1 MTKNCNLLKLY
12 VCSVE
17 KLGFDD
23 MKGEDMQKIKWII
36 YSILFL
42 GAGSLYA
49 NADNTSLQL
58 TEKEVLKEYE
68 SILGDEDLMEDFDND
83 YIDFIWDI
91 NGNPKAKKLIIS
103 IYNENKASFE
113 QLADEIKANAYNSIF
128 YAAASI
134 SKPNIYGWTEAKD
147 RLNQTFSGE
156 IAIVSG
162 GKLSELIKFFDEESD
177 NYDKLAKEYSEE
189 LKKQMAVIKQKEKN
203 VEQKEKNVEQTN
215 RDIEAMDGII
225 KNLDKLLGV

>member
-83 YIDFIWDI
+83 YIDFI
-91 NGNPKAKKLIIS
+91 
-103 IYNENKASFE
+103 
-113 QLADEIKANAYNSIF
+113 
-128 YAAASI
+128 
-134 SKPNIYGWTEAKD
+134 
-147 RLNQTFSGE
+147 
-156 IAIVSG
+156 
-162 GKLSELIKFFDEESD
+162 
-177 NYDKLAKEYSEE
+177 
-189 LKKQMAVIKQKEKN
+189 
-203 VEQKEKNVEQTN
+203 
-215 RDIEAMDGII
+215 
-225 KNLDKLLGV
+225 